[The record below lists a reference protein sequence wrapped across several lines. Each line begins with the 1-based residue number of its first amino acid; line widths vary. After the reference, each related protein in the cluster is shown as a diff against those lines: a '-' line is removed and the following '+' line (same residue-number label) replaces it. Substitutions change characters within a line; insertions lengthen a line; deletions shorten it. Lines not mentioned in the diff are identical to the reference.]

1 MDYTIEELKNQII
14 ALDFSKT
21 NEIKDLNIESLIN
34 YIDVEI
40 VKAENLIKNEL
51 IKLGNKNISKFN
63 DIYYIDEPIKLNPFI
78 ENLNLHQI
86 LLRRIKV
93 DLLKI

>member
-1 MDYTIEELKNQII
+1 MDYSIEELKNQII
-14 ALDFSKT
+14 ALDFSKI

-34 YIDVEI
+34 YIDIEI
-40 VKAENLIKNEL
+40 VNAENLIKNEL
-51 IKLGNKNISKFN
+51 IKLGNKNISKLN
-63 DIYYIDEPIKLNPFI
+63 DIYYIEEPIKLNPFI

-86 LLRRIKV
+86 LLSRIKV